1 MSADTQPDIKIGT
14 DTELV
19 RPADE
24 PVLLSV
30 EHETR
35 YDYTSPVEQAHH
47 LAHLR
52 PFDDGAQKVELF
64 DCLIKPTPA
73 HQTTERDVF
82 GNHRTS
88 FSITSPHECLRV
100 VVRSR
105 IRQLPR
111 PVEAG
116 PGVPWEAVRQHLG
129 YRVGEPFEPAS
140 EFAFASPYIPLHA
153 ELRDY
158 ALESFTPGRGI
169 AEASVELMQ
178 RIHRDFE
185 YEPAAT
191 EVSTPALDAFVQR
204 QGVCQDFAHVMIG
217 CLRSI
222 GLAARYISGYLLT
235 HPAPGQPRLIGAD
248 ASHAWVGVYCPAVDP
263 GFLPVAGPWLELDP
277 TNDCLAQTDH
287 VRLAIGRDYGDVT
300 PLRGVIRGGGRHTIL
315 VRVTTAPVEAAGE
328 APQPAVPAELE

>member
-1 MSADTQPDIKIGT
+1 MT
-14 DTELV
+14 
-19 RPADE
+19 
-24 PVLLSV
+24 LLSV

-35 YDYTSPVEQAHH
+35 YDYASPVEQAHH

-88 FSITSPHECLRV
+88 FSITSPHEQLRV

-105 IRQLPR
+105 ICQLPR
-111 PVEAG
+111 PVEDG
-116 PGVPWEAVRQHLG
+116 PGVPWEAVRKHLS

-140 EFAFASPYIPLHA
+140 EFAFASPYVPLHA

-158 ALESFTPGRGI
+158 ALESFKPGRGL

-191 EVSTPALDAFVQR
+191 EVSTPTLDAFVQR

-222 GLAARYISGYLLT
+222 GLAARYVSGYLLT

-248 ASHAWVGVYCPAVDP
+248 ASHAWVSVYCPSVDP
-263 GFLPVAGPWLELDP
+263 DFKHVAGPWLELDP

-315 VRVTTAPVEAAGE
+315 VRVTTAPVEPPADPAE
-328 APQPAVPAELE
+328 ATVPAELE